1 MLKYKITQD
10 NTNSSNNAI
19 SVKKVEIMDI
29 CSSEFENQLLM
40 QCQYGNNE
48 HITANMKIFA
58 SNEITLTS
66 NESAYNTNK
75 TFTFNENL
83 VVSGVNENYNT
94 FTCFISKY
102 NTLEVTTFSLQ
113 TIDEVKYLYL
123 YFKEG
128 HFFEKET
135 FNGDTN
141 EKIYIFFKFSN
152 NGEIKIVPIKFDY
165 ITNTILR
172 CTYESITNE
181 DNLSTIIDWITNE
194 KEYSFNEVKTDDLTE
209 LIKVLFPNGGYTQ
222 SLVVGDTS
230 NVEVM
235 RLQFLYNNDEKEG
248 EETYV
253 VTTTLKYDVPLYTIP
268 LSLASSSQIDVDK
281 EMNIKEYFVDN
292 EINKAINKITDME
305 KDVYIPVIWDNKNN
319 KESDY
324 KVYELRFNLHFR
336 KHTLDDDWTTTNDD
350 FWNGNYTEDGKA
362 KLMDKVS
369 EGSTKYGFFSK
380 DASSQADLLSYLGFT
395 DKDVKYQKNKLK
407 KSFLR
412 LSFYDSTN
420 QANQNLLA
428 YYTIFYN
435 IGDAYAKF
443 MRHYSDE
450 DYQYSVLDND
460 SYENKTKLTGIRVN
474 REPYN
479 FVSQKN
485 EISYDADDVRL
496 AAQFSVKDKYN
507 ADSCSE
513 GFYLYLWRDN
523 DNGVMP
529 TDIYMKVEFNHAG
542 YGRSIPFM
550 MPFYDTNKHK
560 GGTASIKS
568 FENIIKDFNGNG
580 DDNPY
585 GIRQYL
591 KYSYIHLKYR
601 YDKDNLRHV
610 YYLDEDTYGK
620 YYNNSSVYDKDGV
633 LSFNLYEAKIN
644 TNKD

>member
-1 MLKYKITQD
+1 
-10 NTNSSNNAI
+10 
-19 SVKKVEIMDI
+19 
-29 CSSEFENQLLM
+29 M

-102 NTLEVTTFSLQ
+102 NTLEVTTLSLQ
-113 TIDEVKYLYL
+113 TIDEVKYLYI

-152 NGEIKIVPIKFDY
+152 NGEIKIVPIKFEY

-172 CTYESITNE
+172 CTYDSITSK

-194 KEYSFNEVKTDDLTE
+194 KEYSFNEVTTDDLTE
-209 LIKVLFPNGGYTQ
+209 LIKVLFPNGSYTQ

-253 VTTTLKYDVPLYTIP
+253 VTTTLKYDVPLYTMP
-268 LSLASSSQIDVDK
+268 LSLTSSSQIDADK

-362 KLMDKVS
+362 KLMEKVS
-369 EGSTKYGFFSK
+369 EGTTKYGFFSK
-380 DASSQADLLSYLGFT
+380 DVNSQADLLSYLGFT

-435 IGDAYAKF
+435 IGDTYAKF

-450 DYQYSVLDND
+450 DYHYSVLDND

-485 EISYDADDVRL
+485 DISYDADDVRL

-513 GFYLYLWRDN
+513 GFYLYLWRDD

-550 MPFYDTNKHK
+550 MPFYDTKKHK

-568 FENIIKDFNGNG
+568 FENIINDFNGDG
-580 DDNPY
+580 DDSPY

-644 TNKD
+644 TNKE

>member
-1 MLKYKITQD
+1 
-10 NTNSSNNAI
+10 
-19 SVKKVEIMDI
+19 
-29 CSSEFENQLLM
+29 M

-58 SNEITLTS
+58 TNEITLTS
-66 NESAYNTNK
+66 NESAYNTNR
-75 TFTFNENL
+75 TFTFNDNL
-83 VVSGVNENYNT
+83 IVSGVNENYNT

-102 NTLEVTTFSLQ
+102 NTLNVTTLSLQ
-113 TIDEVKYLYL
+113 TIDDVKYLYV
-123 YFKEG
+123 YFNEG

-141 EKIYIFFKFSN
+141 EKIYVFFKFSN
-152 NGEIKIVPIKFDY
+152 NGEIKIVPIKFEY

-172 CTYESITNE
+172 CTFDSITNK
-181 DNLSTIIDWITNE
+181 DNLSTIIDWLTND
-194 KEYSFNEVKTDDLTE
+194 KKYSFNEVTTDDLEE
-209 LIKVLFPNGGYTQ
+209 LIKVLFPNGSYTQ

-230 NVEVM
+230 NVEIM
-235 RLQFLYNNDEKEG
+235 RIQFLYSNDEKEG

-253 VTTTLKYDVPLYTIP
+253 VTTTLKYDVPLYTMPIS
-268 LSLASSSQIDVDK
+268 LSSSSQTDVDK
-281 EMNIKEYFVDN
+281 EMNVKEYFVDN
-292 EINKAINKITDME
+292 EINKAINKINDME

-324 KVYELRFNLHFR
+324 KIYELRFNLHFR
-336 KHTLDDDWTTTNDD
+336 KHSLDDNWTTTNED
-350 FWNGNYTEDGKA
+350 FWNGNYTDDNGKA
-362 KLMDKVS
+362 HLMGKVS
-369 EGSTKYGFFSK
+369 KETTKYGFFSK
-380 DASSQADLLSYLGFT
+380 DENSQADLLSYLGFT

-435 IGDAYAKF
+435 IGDTYAKF

-450 DYQYSVLDND
+450 DYGYSVLD
-460 SYENKTKLTGIRVN
+460 SETLENKTKLTGIRVN
-474 REPYN
+474 REPYD
-479 FVSQKN
+479 FVN
-485 EISYDADDVRL
+485 NANDISYYADDVRI

-529 TDIYMKVEFNHAG
+529 SDIYMKVEFNHAG

-550 MPFYDTNKHK
+550 MPFYDTKKHK
-560 GGTASIKS
+560 DGTASIKS
-568 FENIIKDFNGNG
+568 FEEILKDFNG
-580 DDNPY
+580 DSTATDEPY

-644 TNKD
+644 TNND